1 MFVAWILFRTQFI
14 LLWSSFILLYLHT
27 AYALLQKK
35 SEKIIP
41 TTNIFSSADK
51 ISSCMFFFILCFR
64 ICQEPGAG
72 GQSAAGRDGSPAGA
86 VAGCETSG
94 GGRQRGPEEGH
105 TGPETPGWT
114 QRRYRPAAQHP
125 ATGCGRWRGGEG
137 GLTVSNLYKK
147 LTLNQC
153 LGTRYPTE
161 E

>member
-1 MFVAWILFRTQFI
+1 MFVVWILFSTQFI

-27 AYALLQKK
+27 LPMPYCKRKVKRSFPLQICFLLQT
-35 SEKIIP
+35 IC
-41 TTNIFSSADK
+41 
-51 ISSCMFFFILCFR
+51 SCMFFFTLCFR

-86 VAGCETSG
+86 VAGSETSG

-114 QRRYRPAAQHP
+114 QRRYRRAAQHP

-137 GLTVSNLYKK
+137 GLTVSNFYLK
-147 LTLNQC
+147 NW
-153 LGTRYPTE
+153 PWISA
-161 E
+161 